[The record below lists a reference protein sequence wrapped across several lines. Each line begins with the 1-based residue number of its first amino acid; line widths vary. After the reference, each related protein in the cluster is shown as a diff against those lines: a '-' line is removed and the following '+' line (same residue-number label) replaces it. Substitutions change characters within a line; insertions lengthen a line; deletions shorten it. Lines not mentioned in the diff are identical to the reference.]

1 MGMPCQ
7 INSILKLD
15 RSAYPPQLII
25 GQSHTVVKSGY
36 RILPI
41 DVPLQLVNEA
51 WLAQADIIIYEL
63 SWKNQQTTLG
73 FVIHRLYPTPFFV
86 KE

>member
-7 INSILKLD
+7 VNSILKLD
-15 RSAYPPQLII
+15 RSALPAQLEI

-36 RILPI
+36 RIVPI
-41 DVPLQLVNEA
+41 DVPLQLVDEA
-51 WLAQADIIIYEL
+51 WLAQADIIIHEL
-63 SWKNQQTTLG
+63 SWKNQQTTLV
-73 FVIHRLYPTPFFV
+73 FVIARIYTTPFPM